1 MKAKEVLNILNITHR
16 TLCSYVK
23 KGLLNPIKIN
33 TNHYEYDQE
42 EVFSI
47 LGKNK
52 ERYNITYSRVS
63 LPKQKNDLKTQTKRL
78 YDFAISN
85 GYQIKEKIEDIKSG
99 MSFEDRKGFVK
110 LLKKVTNYEVKN
122 IIIEHKDRLV
132 RFGFELVKMLFEKY
146 GTNIIVISDDETNKT
161 YEQELTDD
169 LLSIIHYYSMKSYSH
184 RRKLKNAAKAL
195 TTEIDDTEINANTKN

>member
-1 MKAKEVLNILNITHR
+1 MKAKEVLNILNIGHR
-16 TLCSYVK
+16 TLGTYVK

-33 TNHYEYDQE
+33 TNHYEYDPE
-42 EVFSI
+42 EVFAI
-47 LGKNK
+47 LGKKK

-78 YDFAISN
+78 YDFATSN
-85 GYQIKEKIEDIKSG
+85 GYLIKEQIEDVKSG
-99 MSFEDRKGFVK
+99 MSFEDRKGFIK

-122 IIIEHKDRLV
+122 VIIEYKDRLV
-132 RFGFELVKMLFEKY
+132 RFGFELVKILFEKY
-146 GTNIIVISDDETNKT
+146 GTNIIIISDDETNET

-184 RRKLKNAAKAL
+184 RRNLNNAARAL
-195 TTEIDDTEINANTKN
+195 KTDDNTEN

>member
-1 MKAKEVLNILNITHR
+1 MKAKEVLNILNIGHR
-16 TLCSYVK
+16 TLGTYVK

-33 TNHYEYDQE
+33 TNHYEYDPE

-47 LGKNK
+47 LGKKK

-78 YDFAISN
+78 YDFATSN
-85 GYQIKEKIEDIKSG
+85 GYLIKEQIEDVKSG
-99 MSFEDRKGFVK
+99 MSFENRRGFVK

-122 IIIEHKDRLV
+122 VIIEHKDRLV

-146 GTNIIVISDDETNKT
+146 GTNIIIISDDETNKT

-169 LLSIIHYYSMKSYSH
+169 LLSIIHYYSMKFYSY
-184 RRKLKNAAKAL
+184 RRKLNNAANAL
-195 TTEIDDTEINANTKN
+195 KTDDNTED

>member
-1 MKAKEVLNILNITHR
+1 MKAKEVLNILNIGHR
-16 TLCSYVK
+16 TLGTYVK

-33 TNHYEYDQE
+33 TNHYEYDPE

-47 LGKNK
+47 LGKKK

-78 YDFAISN
+78 YDFATSN
-85 GYQIKEKIEDIKSG
+85 GYLIKEQIEDVKSG

-110 LLKKVTNYEVKN
+110 LLKKVTNFEVKN
-122 IIIEHKDRLV
+122 VIIEHKDRLV

-146 GTNIIVISDDETNKT
+146 GTNIIIISDDETNKT

-169 LLSIIHYYSMKSYSH
+169 LLSIIHYYSMKSYSY
-184 RRKLKNAAKAL
+184 RRKLNNAAKAL
-195 TTEIDDTEINANTKN
+195 KTDDNTED

>member
-1 MKAKEVLNILNITHR
+1 MKAKEVLNILNIGHR
-16 TLCSYVK
+16 TLGTYVK
-23 KGLLNPIKIN
+23 KRLLNPTKIN
-33 TNHYEYDQE
+33 TNHYDYDPE
-42 EVFSI
+42 EVFAI

-63 LPKQKNDLKTQTKRL
+63 LHKQKNDLKTQTKRL
-78 YDFAISN
+78 YDFATSN
-85 GYQIKEKIEDIKSG
+85 GYLIKDQIEDVKSG

-122 IIIEHKDRLV
+122 VIIEHKDRLV

-146 GTNIIVISDDETNKT
+146 GTNIIIISDDETNKT

-169 LLSIIHYYSMKSYSH
+169 LLSIIHYYSMKSYSY
-184 RRKLKNAAKAL
+184 RRKLNNAAKAL
-195 TTEIDDTEINANTKN
+195 KTDDNTED

>member
-1 MKAKEVLNILNITHR
+1 MKAKEVLNILNIGHR
-16 TLCSYVK
+16 TLGTYVK

-33 TNHYEYDQE
+33 TNHYEYDPE
-42 EVFSI
+42 EVFAI
-47 LGKNK
+47 LGKKK

-78 YDFAISN
+78 YDFATSN
-85 GYQIKEKIEDIKSG
+85 GYLIKEQIEDVKSG

-122 IIIEHKDRLV
+122 VIIEHKDRLV
-132 RFGFELVKMLFEKY
+132 RFGFELVKILFEKY
-146 GTNIIVISDDETNKT
+146 GTNIIIISDDETNKT

-169 LLSIIHYYSMKSYSH
+169 LLSIIHYYSMKSYSY
-184 RRKLKNAAKAL
+184 RRKLNNAARAL
-195 TTEIDDTEINANTKN
+195 KTDDNTEN

>member
-1 MKAKEVLNILNITHR
+1 MKAKEVLNILNIGHR
-16 TLCSYVK
+16 TLGTYVK

-33 TNHYEYDQE
+33 TNHYEYDPE

-47 LGKNK
+47 LGKKK

-85 GYQIKEKIEDIKSG
+85 GYPIKEQIEDVKSG

-110 LLKKVTNYEVKN
+110 LLKKVTNYEVKTV
-122 IIIEHKDRLV
+122 IIEHKDRLV

-146 GTNIIVISDDETNKT
+146 GTNIIIISDDETNKT

-169 LLSIIHYYSMKSYSH
+169 LLSIIHYYSMKSYSY
-184 RRKLKNAAKAL
+184 RRKLNNAAKVL
-195 TTEIDDTEINANTKN
+195 KTDDNTED

>member
-1 MKAKEVLNILNITHR
+1 MKAKEVLNILNIGHR
-16 TLCSYVK
+16 TLGTYVK

-33 TNHYEYDQE
+33 TNHYEYDPE
-42 EVFSI
+42 EVFAI

-78 YDFAISN
+78 YDFAASN
-85 GYQIKEKIEDIKSG
+85 GYQIKEQIEDVKSG

-122 IIIEHKDRLV
+122 VIIEHKDRLV

-146 GTNIIVISDDETNKT
+146 GTNIIIISDDETNKT

-169 LLSIIHYYSMKSYSH
+169 LLSIIHYYSMKSYSY
-184 RRKLKNAAKAL
+184 RRKLNNAAKAL
-195 TTEIDDTEINANTKN
+195 KTDDNTED

>member
-1 MKAKEVLNILNITHR
+1 MKAKEVLNILNIGHR
-16 TLCSYVK
+16 TLGTYVK

-33 TNHYEYDQE
+33 TNHYEYDPE

-47 LGKNK
+47 LGKKK

-78 YDFAISN
+78 YDFATSN
-85 GYQIKEKIEDIKSG
+85 GYLIKDQIEDVKSG
-99 MSFEDRKGFVK
+99 MSFDDRKGFVK

-122 IIIEHKDRLV
+122 VIIEHKDRLV
-132 RFGFELVKMLFEKY
+132 RFGFELVKILFEKY
-146 GTNIIVISDDETNKT
+146 GTNIIIISDDETNKT

-169 LLSIIHYYSMKSYSH
+169 LLSIIHYYSMKSYSY
-184 RRKLKNAAKAL
+184 RRKLNNAARAL
-195 TTEIDDTEINANTKN
+195 KTDDNTED

>member
-1 MKAKEVLNILNITHR
+1 MKAKEVLNILNIGHR
-16 TLCSYVK
+16 TLGTYVK

-33 TNHYEYDQE
+33 TNHYEYDPE
-42 EVFSI
+42 EVFAI

-52 ERYNITYSRVS
+52 ERYNLTYSRVS
-63 LPKQKNDLKTQTKRL
+63 LPKQKNNLKTQTKRL
-78 YDFAISN
+78 YDFATSN
-85 GYQIKEKIEDIKSG
+85 GYQIKEQIEDVKSG
-99 MSFEDRKGFVK
+99 MSFKDRKGFAK

-122 IIIEHKDRLV
+122 VIIEQKDRLV

-146 GTNIIVISDDETNKT
+146 GTNIIIISDDEVNKT

-184 RRKLKNAAKAL
+184 RRQLNNAAKAL
-195 TTEIDDTEINANTKN
+195 KADDNTED

>member
-1 MKAKEVLNILNITHR
+1 MKAKEVLNILNIGHR
-16 TLCSYVK
+16 TLGTYVK

-33 TNHYEYDQE
+33 TNHYEYDPE

-47 LGKNK
+47 LGKKK

-63 LPKQKNDLKTQTKRL
+63 LYKQKNDLKTQTKRL
-78 YDFAISN
+78 YDFATSN
-85 GYQIKEKIEDIKSG
+85 GYLIKEQIEDVKSG

-110 LLKKVTNYEVKN
+110 LLKKVSNYEVKN
-122 IIIEHKDRLV
+122 VIIEHKDRLV

-146 GTNIIVISDDETNKT
+146 GTNIIIISDDETNKT

-169 LLSIIHYYSMKSYSH
+169 LLSIIHYYSMKSYSY
-184 RRKLKNAAKAL
+184 RRKLNNAAKAL
-195 TTEIDDTEINANTKN
+195 KTNDNTED

>member
-1 MKAKEVLNILNITHR
+1 MKAKEVLNILNIGHR
-16 TLCSYVK
+16 TLGTYVK

-33 TNHYEYDQE
+33 TNHYEYDPE

-47 LGKNK
+47 LGKK
-52 ERYNITYSRVS
+52 KKRYNITYSRVS

-78 YDFAISN
+78 YDFATSN
-85 GYQIKEKIEDIKSG
+85 GYLIKEQIEDVKSG

-122 IIIEHKDRLV
+122 VIIEHKDRLV

-146 GTNIIVISDDETNKT
+146 GTNIIIISDDETNKT

-169 LLSIIHYYSMKSYSH
+169 LLSIIHYYSMKSYSY
-184 RRKLKNAAKAL
+184 RRKLNDAAKAL
-195 TTEIDDTEINANTKN
+195 KTDDNTED

>member
-1 MKAKEVLNILNITHR
+1 MKAKEVLNILNIGHR
-16 TLCSYVK
+16 TLGTYVK

-33 TNHYEYDQE
+33 TNHYEYNPE
-42 EVFSI
+42 EVFAI
-47 LGKNK
+47 LGKKK
-52 ERYNITYSRVS
+52 ERYNVTYSRVS
-63 LPKQKNDLKTQTKRL
+63 LSKQKNDLKTQTKRL
-78 YDFAISN
+78 YDFATSN
-85 GYQIKEKIEDIKSG
+85 GYQIKEQIEDVKSG

-122 IIIEHKDRLV
+122 VIIEYKDRLV

-146 GTNIIVISDDETNKT
+146 GTNIIVISDDDINKT

-184 RRKLKNAAKAL
+184 RRKLNNAAKAL
-195 TTEIDDTEINANTKN
+195 KTDDNTED